1 MRVRRQSGRYCKD
14 TKNGM
19 QSIEAML
26 QTVPGFSQLATDVLE
41 RVAAIGDVAEV
52 RQGEVLFHEGAVPES
67 LFVLLRGCV
76 SLTRTTAGASSA
88 VIDILGPTS
97 SFVLANVLVD
107 ERYLMGAEAV
117 ATSVLV
123 RIAAAPMRAVVAAQP
138 AAAMAMMRAMSAE
151 LGSMTRQV
159 VDLKV
164 RVAAQRL
171 GTYLLDLVREP
182 AATEAAFRLPV
193 NKGLLA
199 LWLGCRAENL
209 SRAFVALRKYGVET
223 HGSRV
228 VLHDVARL
236 RTYAGASECIH
247 PGDDPGARAD
257 AVARQPVEKIF
268 GDAFRLRPR
277 QSRGT

>member
-1 MRVRRQSGRYCKD
+1 MLHGVDSAGGKSADKKIR
-14 TKNGM
+14 M

-26 QTVPGFSQLATDVLE
+26 QTVPGFAQLADDALE
-41 RVAAIGDVAEV
+41 RVAAVGDIAEV
-52 RQGEVLFHEGAVPES
+52 RPGAVLFQEGGTPEC
-67 LFVLLRGCV
+67 LFVLLEGCV
-76 SLTRTTAGASSA
+76 SLTGTAADASST
-88 VIDILGPTS
+88 VIDILGPAS

-107 ERYLMGAEAV
+107 EPYLMGAEAV
-117 ATSVLV
+117 ATSVLI
-123 RIAAAPMRAVVAAQP
+123 RIAAAPMRAVVATRP
-138 AAAMAMMRAMSAE
+138 AAAMVMMRAMSAE

-171 GTYLLDLVREP
+171 GSYLLSLVIEP
-182 AATEAAFRLPV
+182 AAAQANFRLPV

-228 VLHDVARL
+228 ALHDVVRL
-236 RTYAGASECIH
+236 RAYAGVSEGAYS
-247 PGDDPGARAD
+247 GDDAAHRPM
-257 AVARQPVEKIF
+257 EKV
-268 GDAFRLRPR
+268 L
-277 QSRGT
+277 